1 MCVALGSPLLPTQV
15 APLGERAAPQ
25 DAGRGL
31 AGVMPRASTP
41 GHQQAVALWLPQP
54 YVEVWEAA
62 DSRVMSPS
70 PSWPGPPTGTP
81 RSQVPPVGP

>member
-1 MCVALGSPLLPTQV
+1 MCVALGFPLLPTQA
-15 APLGERAAPQ
+15 APLGEQAAPQ
-25 DAGRGL
+25 EAGRRL

-41 GHQQAVALWLPQP
+41 GHQQAVAVWLPQP

-62 DSRVMSPS
+62 DSRVMSLS